1 MTQEN
6 VWALIMNERRVE
18 FAFEEQR
25 FWDVRRWM
33 IGDETQTSVHE
44 VDIILADDD
53 VTKSYSSRM
62 IEKRAWEDRMNML
75 PIPQT
80 EINRCPSLV
89 QNWGWSPAQLH

>member
-6 VWALIMNERRVE
+6 LRKLIVNERRVE

-33 IGDETQTSVHE
+33 IGHETQKVVHE
-44 VDIILADDD
+44 VDIVLADDD
-53 VTKSYSSRM
+53 LTKSYSSRK
-62 IEKRAWEDRMNML
+62 IENRAWADRMNMM

-89 QNWGWSPAQLH
+89 QNWGWSPKPLE